1 MDEAYVLEKRNKVM
15 ENTQLKKDFTKVKNI
30 ITSCNNKDQL
40 RVAEKTVNHLIK
52 KHKDNLG
59 EKQLNLLKQLL
70 RLMEIKCKGGNR
82 TEEETLINEK
92 SPITKDFEIAA
103 ANAGPPL
110 NQIAFIQEDEN
121 HQNEINIGTQIEQN
135 HLPLGDATKLA
146 TTNVENMSDYYT
158 NPNFCIIAVESKNGE
173 KKTVRVEKDLYEK
186 SKKGKEQLLLADMEI
201 FHEMLDMNNIR
212 KTKKNKLKRKNSKRF
227 SKTDIY
233 KEIKKRRGTEGWPP
247 LLDEEIDE
255 ATGAAGSSGAYEAPI
270 SFDNDDFITRT
281 LSKNIIPVSKNG
293 MTKPIGKIMSSG
305 ILEEDEVLEE
315 EITTGND
322 IIDTLLGI
330 FITSRMAGV
339 KTKEIPQYLAELGPE
354 LILYFIKFLRRFGYS
369 VDVDYIRNNWNSL
382 LKKALGKYY
391 KEGGIV
397 EPLKDIVWDGGTI
410 NYGDES
416 SITYEP
422 RKRKH
427 NSDEEEL
434 EEAVDYAGA
443 VGSYVTPAMWA
454 KNKSQWRGA
463 HVPTYKG
470 GEFVNIKK
478 KCKTFPYCN
487 QGAGSVYTSKTSD
500 MEIDNVFNENKIVKK
515 SNLKLK

>member
-146 TTNVENMSDYYT
+146 TSNVENMSDYYT

-270 SFDNDDFITRT
+270 NFDNDDFITRT
-281 LSKNIIPVSKNG
+281 ISKNIIPVSKNG
-293 MTKPIGKIMSSG
+293 MTKPIGKIMSAG
-305 ILEEDEVLEE
+305 MLEE
-315 EITTGND
+315 E
-322 IIDTLLGI
+322 
-330 FITSRMAGV
+330 
-339 KTKEIPQYLAELGPE
+339 EELG
-354 LILYFIKFLRRFGYS
+354 
-369 VDVDYIRNNWNSL
+369 
-382 LKKALGKYY
+382 
-391 KEGGIV
+391 
-397 EPLKDIVWDGGTI
+397 
-410 NYGDES
+410 
-416 SITYEP
+416 
-422 RKRKH
+422 
-427 NSDEEEL
+427 
-434 EEAVDYAGA
+434 EAVDYAGA

-500 MEIDNVFNENKIVKK
+500 MKIDNVFNENKIVKK

>member
-293 MTKPIGKIMSSG
+293 MTKPIGKIMSAG
-305 ILEEDEVLEE
+305 MLEE
-315 EITTGND
+315 E
-322 IIDTLLGI
+322 
-330 FITSRMAGV
+330 
-339 KTKEIPQYLAELGPE
+339 EELG
-354 LILYFIKFLRRFGYS
+354 
-369 VDVDYIRNNWNSL
+369 
-382 LKKALGKYY
+382 
-391 KEGGIV
+391 
-397 EPLKDIVWDGGTI
+397 
-410 NYGDES
+410 
-416 SITYEP
+416 
-422 RKRKH
+422 
-427 NSDEEEL
+427 
-434 EEAVDYAGA
+434 EAVDYAGA

>member
-146 TTNVENMSDYYT
+146 TSNVENMSDYYT

-270 SFDNDDFITRT
+270 NFDNDDFITRT

-293 MTKPIGKIMSSG
+293 MTKPIGKIMSAG
-305 ILEEDEVLEE
+305 MLEE
-315 EITTGND
+315 E
-322 IIDTLLGI
+322 
-330 FITSRMAGV
+330 
-339 KTKEIPQYLAELGPE
+339 EELG
-354 LILYFIKFLRRFGYS
+354 
-369 VDVDYIRNNWNSL
+369 
-382 LKKALGKYY
+382 
-391 KEGGIV
+391 
-397 EPLKDIVWDGGTI
+397 
-410 NYGDES
+410 
-416 SITYEP
+416 
-422 RKRKH
+422 
-427 NSDEEEL
+427 
-434 EEAVDYAGA
+434 EAVDYAGA

-500 MEIDNVFNENKIVKK
+500 MKIDNVFNENKIVKK

>member
-146 TTNVENMSDYYT
+146 TSNVENMSDYYT

-270 SFDNDDFITRT
+270 NFDNDDFITRT

-293 MTKPIGKIMSSG
+293 MTKPIGKIMSAG
-305 ILEEDEVLEE
+305 MLEE
-315 EITTGND
+315 E
-322 IIDTLLGI
+322 
-330 FITSRMAGV
+330 
-339 KTKEIPQYLAELGPE
+339 EELG
-354 LILYFIKFLRRFGYS
+354 
-369 VDVDYIRNNWNSL
+369 
-382 LKKALGKYY
+382 
-391 KEGGIV
+391 
-397 EPLKDIVWDGGTI
+397 
-410 NYGDES
+410 
-416 SITYEP
+416 
-422 RKRKH
+422 
-427 NSDEEEL
+427 
-434 EEAVDYAGA
+434 EAVDYAGA